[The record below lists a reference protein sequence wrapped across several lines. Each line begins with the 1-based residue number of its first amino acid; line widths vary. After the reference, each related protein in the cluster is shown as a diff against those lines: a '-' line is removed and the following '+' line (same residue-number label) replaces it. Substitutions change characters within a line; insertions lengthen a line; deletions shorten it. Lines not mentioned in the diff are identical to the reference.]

1 MIAKRRIFLYQE
13 QNRHHITIAFSNL
26 ATTKR
31 IAEITLPSLANTTV
45 CHSESLGSI
54 RPLILVKDIKTTCV
68 VIDVKLQAIHYIIVR
83 QCYLKTQRVARLDIR
98 TTKCDIV
105 GRISVCP
112 YLDVMQSAVG
122 VIGVKL

>member
-13 QNRHHITIAFSNL
+13 QNRHHIAIAFSNL
-26 ATTKR
+26 VTTKR
-31 IAEITLPSLANTTV
+31 ITEITLRSHANATV
-45 CHSESLGSI
+45 CYSEALGSI
-54 RPLILVKDIKTTCV
+54 RPLILVEDIKTTCF
-68 VIDVKLQAIHYIIVR
+68 VIDIKLQAIHYIIVR

-112 YLDVMQSAVG
+112 HIDVMQSTVG